1 MFATLI
7 NDLLSTVL
15 SLLIKFI
22 VKWIIRPILWF
33 SYEITKAIVVF
44 YLYQVG
50 VLMLTILD
58 FVEDMFRMMA
68 GLKDGMF
75 INNLTNY
82 FTGAAYGPGD
92 GDLLFQ
98 LITSTQIL
106 QIFASIFTV
115 GVFMIIVTTL
125 MAVVKQELNMQKA
138 NNKLSILKTSFRA
151 MLYMLLVP
159 VITMF
164 GVFLSNSILQLVDI
178 ATGGANTTVS
188 GTVFVSACYD
198 AFYEGEWKVKM
209 TDPYTSAISNVLSRI
224 SAMFNGDSDA
234 GRVEGWDDTG
244 GTPAGAGNELADHR
258 QQILDAYRM
267 IDQHDKVIPGV
278 ANNGYRVYYN
288 VGIVSEDFNGGKIN
302 YVIWY
307 FFGIVLLKT
316 YISAIFGLV
325 ERLYKAVL
333 LFLVMPGM
341 IGLMPLDEGQAFG
354 SWRKQFIS
362 EVLGVFGMVIGMNL
376 FLFMAP
382 IASSLQINYTPTNLP
397 DAEYYAT
404 NGHTTRYESL
414 IKMLFNRNITL
425 NILTDKGIDGPGAV
439 NMASATGFATLIIQ
453 NIFIMVGALM
463 INKLSSTISSIL
475 GGGDVLSAGKGM
487 QGDFMKSAAGGARFG
502 AAVTMGGLSATRFIA
517 PKIGAGLKNF
527 ATSGYKNHA
536 LPLAMSANFAKNGE
550 FGLAKATLKNY
561 GSYVG
566 GRFKKVGSS
575 IKDGAKS
582 GAGFVKNVGATLG
595 TSFETGA
602 IFSPAAMKN
611 LYYARKDERKAQADL
626 DSAVA
631 SGDQSA
637 IDKATAAHKE
647 KEKLLND
654 KIVSSKGAA
663 AINMEMSLQM
673 GKDALKDLIPGS
685 GLVDKFK
692 KNVDTARND
701 TMGGNA
707 ISSDLKNRINKMKQ
721 DAADKKAEKKFADV
735 LGAYGR
741 SGYGSAVNNILERMR
756 KMQNEQTEAMQS
768 LSSKIDDIFEG
779 CQKGQINEE
788 QRIARMAEIMSQAA
802 SKGLDIETFGDKNIK
817 PQIKPR
823 IDLSEIGRLEALEKI
838 SDTKAFDSQLKAIL
852 ADWNKSQSKALQNAA
867 KIVEDGI
874 EEYKKEMESQ
884 KQKGKK

>member
-1 MFATLI
+1 
-7 NDLLSTVL
+7 
-15 SLLIKFI
+15 
-22 VKWIIRPILWF
+22 
-33 SYEITKAIVVF
+33 
-44 YLYQVG
+44 
-50 VLMLTILD
+50 
-58 FVEDMFRMMA
+58 MFRMMA

-159 VITMF
+159 VITIF

-463 INKLSSTISSIL
+463 INKLSSTISIIL
-475 GGGDVLSAGKGM
+475 GGSDVLSSGKGM

-517 PKIGAGLKNF
+517 PRLKDMPGKFAGGAKAAFGGVKTAATGSWSAIKNFGAGVKD
-527 ATSGYKNHA
+527 G
-536 LPLAMSANFAKNGE
+536 
-550 FGLAKATLKNY
+550 KA
-561 GSYVG
+561 VG
-566 GRFKKVGSS
+566 GIKGGIKGGWGVIKGGASNTIKKVASTN
-575 IKDGAKS
+575 A
-582 GAGFVKNVGATLG
+582 AQTLG
-595 TSFETGA
+595 TSLANGA

-611 LYYARKDERKAQADL
+611 LYNARKEDLGAKAEL
-626 DSAVA
+626 DKAIA
-631 SGDQSA
+631 SGDQEA
-637 IDKATAAHKE
+637 IDKAQAGYDEKHAAYERK
-647 KEKLLND
+647 K
-654 KIVSSKGAA
+654 VSTKAA
-663 AINMEMSLQM
+663 GVVNMEMGLQM

-692 KNVDTARND
+692 KNLEGAKND
-701 TMGGNA
+701 ELGGNG
-707 ISSDLKNRINKMKQ
+707 ISSNLKDRIAKMKQ
-721 DAADKKAEKKFADV
+721 DAADKKAEKKYADI
-735 LGAYGR
+735 YDSFGR
-741 SGYGSAVNNILERMR
+741 EGEGVAVENVIEKLRH
-756 KMQNEQTEAMQS
+756 TH
-768 LSSKIDDIFEG
+768 
-779 CQKGQINEE
+779 EE
-788 QRIARMAEIMSQAA
+788 QMQYCKDYQDELQKAYQQLMASEQSKDSAQASDAKARI
-802 SKGLDIETFGDKNIK
+802 
-817 PQIKPR
+817 
-823 IDLSEIGRLEALEKI
+823 
-838 SDTKAFDSQLKAIL
+838 KAI
-852 ADWNKSQSKALQNAA
+852 
-867 KIVEDGI
+867 
-874 EEYKKEMESQ
+874 
-884 KQKGKK
+884 